1 MEEKPNVWE
10 TLRDILIAI
19 AVTIL
24 VILALVGIHYSF
36 EEGDIILLSAII
48 GVLIITAICIVV
60 SKFYN
65 LLNKIYKRLDSL
77 DLPIKHQDGSE
88 KESVKGKELS
98 ELDIWKQKALKNVED
113 AVATGRIDPEKGIEL
128 FNRIQEAKQI
138 LVKKNKENAG
148 A

>member
-24 VILALVGIHYSF
+24 VILAIVGILYSF
-36 EEGDIILLSAII
+36 EEGDFILLSAII

-77 DLPIKHQDGSE
+77 DLPIKHQDGAE

-98 ELDIWKQKALKNVED
+98 ELDVWKQKALKNIED
-113 AVATGRIDPEKGIEL
+113 AVADGRIDSEKSIEL
-128 FNRIQEAKQI
+128 SKRIQEAKQI
-138 LVKKNKENAG
+138 PVKKNKENAG

>member
-24 VILALVGIHYSF
+24 VILALFGILYSF

-48 GVLIITAICIVV
+48 GVLIITTICIVV

-113 AVATGRIDPEKGIEL
+113 AVATGRIDPEKGIDL
-128 FNRIQEAKQI
+128 SNRIQEAKQI
-138 LVKKNKENAG
+138 PVKKE
-148 A
+148 

>member
-24 VILALVGIHYSF
+24 VILALVGILYSF

-98 ELDIWKQKALKNVED
+98 ELDIWKQKAFKNVED

-128 FNRIQEAKQI
+128 SNRIQEAKQI
-138 LVKKNKENAG
+138 PVKKNKENAG

>member
-24 VILALVGIHYSF
+24 VILALFGILYSF

-48 GVLIITAICIVV
+48 GVLIITTICIVV

-128 FNRIQEAKQI
+128 SNRIQEAKQI
-138 LVKKNKENAG
+138 PVKKE
-148 A
+148 